1 MGVLAL
7 LGSARESVHMSLQTS
22 GSHVV
27 PDQRQSVSTPSQRRR
42 VLVLGGVLF
51 LAACP
56 SDSEPGRTPSA
67 TPPDAAVSGPLVPDR
82 GILLG
87 AWVKPQRG
95 WLEHQQQAAVRQ
107 FEQQIGRRL
116 DIYHFFVPMG
126 RPLGWNVAWA
136 VSTGRIPLISWHG
149 LNSRDVLEGRHD
161 GYIRRFAASLKRIRS
176 PMFIRYGWEMDGT
189 ANRSWVV
196 SPEDFVA
203 SWRYIH
209 DLFKGV
215 RAVWV
220 WAPNA
225 GAFEGKRGGADAY
238 YPGDAYVDW
247 IAADGFNWSA
257 CKGALWEEFSDL
269 FGAFYRWGSSRDKPL
284 MVPATGS
291 VEDPANPGRKA
302 AWFDNAVQAM
312 DSMPRIKALVYF
324 HSDRDCPWWADTSSS
339 ALRAFK
345 RLARDAVG

>member
-1 MGVLAL
+1 LILASCTTDPEQE
-7 LGSARESVHMSLQTS
+7 GAPPPS
-22 GSHVV
+22 
-27 PDQRQSVSTPSQRRR
+27 PTP
-42 VLVLGGVLF
+42 V
-51 LAACP
+51 
-56 SDSEPGRTPSA
+56 EI
-67 TPPDAAVSGPLVPDR
+67 SGPLVPDR

-95 WLEHQQQAAVRQ
+95 WLEPQQQAAVRQ
-107 FEQQIGRRL
+107 FEQQIRRRL
-116 DIYHFFVPMG
+116 DIYHFFVPMEQ
-126 RPLGWNVAWA
+126 PLGWNVSWA

-149 LNSRDVLEGRHD
+149 LNSREVLEGRHD
-161 GYIRRFAASLKRIRS
+161 RYIHRFAASLKRIRS

-189 ANRSWVV
+189 ANRRWVV
-196 SPEDFVA
+196 SPADFVA

-209 DLFKGV
+209 DRFEGV

-225 GAFEGKRGGADAY
+225 SAFEGERGGADAY

-257 CKGALWEEFSDL
+257 CKGAPWKGFADI
-269 FGAFYRWGSSRDKPL
+269 FGAFYRWGSTRDKPL
-284 MVPATGS
+284 MVPASGT

-312 DSMPRIKALVYF
+312 ESMPRIKAFVYF
-324 HSDRDCPWWADTSSS
+324 HSDRDCPWWVDTSSS
-339 ALRAFK
+339 ALNAFK
-345 RLARDAVG
+345 RLAGKAMG